1 MTTGEILEELR
12 RDAGLTQQQVG
23 DLLHIGNSAVSA
35 YESDKAVPPAEALVI
50 LADYFNVSIDYLL
63 GRTRQRIPWDA
74 YTRPLL
80 QGNEDCTVE
89 TVVSEL
95 LSAAP
100 EDRAAVCA
108 VLRLAAQKSKLAS
121 RLAVAS
127 DKPAGK
133 RPKKERP

>member
-80 QGNEDCTVE
+80 QGN
-89 TVVSEL
+89 
-95 LSAAP
+95 
-100 EDRAAVCA
+100 
-108 VLRLAAQKSKLAS
+108 
-121 RLAVAS
+121 
-127 DKPAGK
+127 
-133 RPKKERP
+133 